1 MSKYELN
8 SQYHKEH
15 QEWLSQL
22 DFYSDE
28 IKVFQKELS
37 MIMDRHPNQFSITE
51 HSDEYNEIFRK
62 KLDDIN
68 KLKLQLKLHEHELIK
83 EEEPLHDEIWDHE
96 TTRSHVLAFVTKFE
110 KLKKN
115 FRRFV
120 SRQM

>member
-1 MSKYELN
+1 MSKLELN
-8 SQYHKEH
+8 AQYHKEH

-22 DFYSDE
+22 DFYYDE

-37 MIMDRHPNQFSITE
+37 LIMDIHPNQFSIAE
-51 HSDEYNEIFRK
+51 HSEEYNKIFRK

-68 KLKLQLKLHEHELIK
+68 KLKLQLQLHEHELSK
-83 EEEPLHDEIWDHE
+83 GEDPMTEELWDHE
-96 TTRSHVLAFVTKFE
+96 ATRVKVLEFVTKIE